1 MFKKLLALTTLATL
15 AVLAAC
21 SPAPEEN
28 AAQPAID
35 TPAAI
40 EAPAAQAEEMAAV
53 EMEVAASADAATP
66 AAKQDWQY
74 KQGAH
79 YERFTNSQ
87 GTSSSPDKIEVAEIF
102 WYGCGHCFSF
112 EPYLQKW
119 KKTLGS
125 DVSFVKHP
133 VMWNPTNEIHARL
146 FYTAQAL
153 GLDQADGDIFSEI
166 HTNREM
172 LASESAQRE
181 FITSKYGVS
190 EEDFDKAYRSF
201 SVNGKLQQAKSWTQ
215 RYKVRSVPLLV
226 INGKY
231 SVVGPEL
238 SGYEQLLD
246 VADELIERE
255 RQER

>member
-1 MFKKLLALTTLATL
+1 MFKKLLALTTLA
-15 AVLAAC
+15 VLAAC
-21 SPAPEEN
+21 SPSPQETT
-28 AAQPAID
+28 AQPAMD

-40 EAPAAQAEEMAAV
+40 EASAAETET
-53 EMEVAASADAATP
+53 ASTVVIDAAAPT
-66 AAKQDWQY
+66 ASQSMQY
-74 KQGAH
+74 QQGAH
-79 YERFTNSQ
+79 YERFTNAQ

-153 GLDQADGDIFSEI
+153 GLDEADGDIFSEI
-166 HTNREM
+166 HTNRKM
-172 LASESAQRE
+172 LASESAQRD
-181 FITSKYGVS
+181 FITSKYDVS
-190 EEDFDKAYRSF
+190 KTDFDKAYRSF
-201 SVNGKLQQAKSWTQ
+201 SVNGKLQQAKNWTQ

-231 SVVGPEL
+231 AVVGPEL

-246 VADELIERE
+246 VADELIDRE

>member
-1 MFKKLLALTTLATL
+1 MLKKLLALTTL

-21 SPAPEEN
+21 SPAPEETTV
-28 AAQPAID
+28 QPAID

-40 EAPAAQAEEMAAV
+40 EAPAPDVEE
-53 EMEVAASADAATP
+53 EVAETAP
-66 AAKQDWQY
+66 EQY

-79 YERFTNSQ
+79 YERFTNAQ

-119 KKTLGS
+119 KKTLGT

-153 GLDQADGDIFSEI
+153 GLDQANGDIFSEI
-166 HTNREM
+166 HTNRQM
-172 LASESAQRE
+172 LASESAQRD

-201 SVNGKLQQAKSWTQ
+201 SVNGKLQQAKTWTQ
-215 RYKVRSVPLLV
+215 RYQVRSVPLLV